1 MNFIL
6 LNVLNSNLT
15 NKIQVGTV
23 NVRTTTP
30 NGDRYV
36 GISAQTIDGYFPSAK
51 YVFVEGGR
59 ISGTNN
65 SCRAYVDGN
74 YIRTEAFI
82 EGEYPVRL
90 FAIY

>member
-1 MNFIL
+1 MRININNDL
-6 LNVLNSNLT
+6 A
-15 NKIQVGTV
+15 NKIQIGTV
-23 NVRTTTP
+23 NVRTTTA
-30 NGDRYV
+30 NGDRFI
-36 GISAQTIDGYFPSAK
+36 GISTQTVDSYFPSAK
-51 YVFVEGGR
+51 YTFAEGGR
-59 ISGTNN
+59 ISGTSN